1 MADDVLVLRKFRDEH
16 LLTNPAGRTFVE
28 LYYTY
33 SPPIAD
39 YIAAHDTLRL
49 LTRVSLTPLVFSVK
63 NPVSAGFIFMLLGV
77 FLVGGLVRKS
87 NQE

>member
-33 SPPIAD
+33 SPPVAD
-39 YIAAHDTLRL
+39 VIGAHDTLRL

-63 NPVSAGFIFMLLGV
+63 NPLSAGFMVLLLGI
-77 FLVGGLVRKS
+77 FLAGGIMRKFED
-87 NQE
+87 Q